1 MADSESLES
10 SESFAG
16 SDSISS
22 LSSPDL
28 DGAIVDD
35 TPSQTAGAAAV
46 ATADEATGKKKSGGG
61 LFSDFNIFNAMLMA
75 SLIFILLATFFV
87 FMELTDYGGLDGSWR
102 TGSVGR

>member
-10 SESFAG
+10 SESFTS

-28 DGAIVDD
+28 DGTIVDD
-35 TPSQTAGAAAV
+35 TLSPTTGAAA
-46 ATADEATGKKKSGGG
+46 AGTTDEAVGKKKTGGG
-61 LFSDFNIFNAMLMA
+61 LFSDFNIFNAMLFA
-75 SLIFILLATFFV
+75 SLLFILLATFFV
-87 FMELTDYGGLDGSWR
+87 FMELTNYGGLDGSWR